1 MTDIYLIRHCEAEGN
16 LYRRAQGQHN
26 SHITPR
32 GEKQLEQLAERFK
45 SIHLDAVYSSDL
57 TRARLTALAVA
68 ETQNLPVTTDSRLR
82 EINLGVWEDKP
93 WGNILLEDAEQYS
106 YFSRDPEKWRIDGS
120 ESFSALGNRML
131 EAILELAKKHD
142 GQTIAIA
149 SHGMAIRTFLSQAL
163 GVSSAEISRIAHA
176 DNTAV
181 SLLHIED
188 ENIQVEFFNDNS
200 HLTGG
205 TSTFA
210 TQTWWK
216 DKNAADM
223 HNLAFYPLD
232 MANDRQL
239 YIDCYADAWRSIHN
253 TLKHFTGDSYWH
265 NAIAHCGEDKRF
277 VVKVLAGEKLAGL
290 TDLSLAKV
298 NGERIGWISLC
309 YLTEGMRGEG
319 LGIQLVGH
327 AVSLFREK
335 NFKSIHL
342 HVAEQNDRAI
352 AFYKKCGFT
361 QSGESRG
368 FFGKLLELKKE
379 I

>member
-16 LYRRAQGQHN
+16 LYRRAQGQYN

-32 GEKQLEQLAERFK
+32 GKKQLEQLAERFRE
-45 SIHLDAVYSSDL
+45 IPIDAVYSSDL
-57 TRARLTALAVA
+57 RRARLTAQSVA
-68 ETQNLPVTTDSRLR
+68 DTKSLPVTTDPRLR

-93 WGNILLEDAEQYS
+93 WGNILIEDAEQYS
-106 YFSRDPEKWRIDGS
+106 YFSGDPEKWWVTNS
-120 ESFSALGNRML
+120 ESFSALGRRMR
-131 EAILELAKKHD
+131 EAILELAQRHD
-142 GQTIAIA
+142 GQTIAVA
-149 SHGMAIRTFLSQAL
+149 SHGMAIRTFLRQAL
-163 GVSSAEISRIAHA
+163 GVPSAEISRIAHA

-188 ENIQVEFFNDNS
+188 ENITVEYFNDNS
-200 HLTGG
+200 HLTSA

-216 DKNAADM
+216 DKNAADI

-232 MANDRQL
+232 MAKDRQL

-253 TLKHFTGDSYWH
+253 TLKHFNGDSYWH

-277 VVKVLAGEKLAGL
+277 VVKVLAGDELAGL
-290 TDLSLAKV
+290 ADLSLAGINNEKV
-298 NGERIGWISLC
+298 GWISLC
-309 YLTEGMRGEG
+309 YLTEQMRGAG

-335 NFKSIHL
+335 NCESIHL
-342 HVAEQNDRAI
+342 HVAEQNERAI

-361 QSGESRG
+361 QAGESHG
-368 FFGKLLELKKE
+368 FFGKLLELERK